1 MLLPINSK
9 ATAYYSDRDYH
20 SDNTK
25 NNRLSIQLRL
35 GGFSF
40 AQIDSLTS
48 KLIQLEDFD
57 VPLMLGDE
65 SVFQNEKITLRLEAY
80 LKENPIHTASF
91 QSVEV
96 VLDNCLFTLVPE
108 QLFDPN
114 QQEDYLK
121 FAHQL
126 PENHIVKNNFLAK
139 LGIQNVFAI
148 YAPLYFLLS
157 DHFKSYR
164 LLHHSTVFI
173 QQTFLFQQT
182 QKEAAVYVEIGNGS
196 MLIVAFDGNKLV
208 YSNSFKFK
216 EKEDFIYFILLVYNQ
231 LDFLPEKTPLYFSG
245 NINRSSPLYAIAYQY
260 IGKLEFLNAKSNRV
274 AFGNDIPDKVGT
286 QYFNLIQA
294 FLCE

>member
-35 GGFSF
+35 DGFSF

-80 LKENPIHTASF
+80 LKDNPIYTAAV
-91 QSVEV
+91 QSVDV

-126 PENHIVKNNFLAK
+126 PENHIVKNNFVAK
-139 LGIQNVFAI
+139 LGIQNIFAI

-164 LLHHSTVFI
+164 LLHLSTVFI

-182 QKEAAVYVEIGNGS
+182 QKEATVYVEIGNGS
-196 MLIVAFDGNKLV
+196 MLIVAFDGNRLV

-231 LDFLPEKTPLYFSG
+231 LYFSPEKTPLYFSG